1 MFLKLLTNEG
11 QILSNLHIFVICH
24 WILIDYGRVLF
35 TSNIDLSHNLDNQ
48 FGGTEKNIYRKRKFL
63 KLKAYQ
69 DVTKKDASFL

>member
-1 MFLKLLTNEG
+1 MSLD
-11 QILSNLHIFVICH
+11 SY
-24 WILIDYGRVLF
+24 IDYGRVLF

-48 FGGTEKNIYRKRKFL
+48 FGGTKKKYISETKIF